1 MSDFKVGSTV
11 KLKGGNQLMT
21 VTQLREYNCEVTW
34 TIEGGEI
41 NSYTYQLSALE
52 IVSEKEVAQERKR
65 YNRRENAK
73 VGLSVANQI
82 NKIVSPLVALVSVI
96 AISIQTNRLKDLEN
110 KIDMLIQKQTNE
122 ISEIKKVEI
131 ESHKTEVKGK

>member
-34 TIEGGEI
+34 TIDGGEI
-41 NSYTYQLSALE
+41 NSYTFQLSALE
-52 IVSEKEVAQERKR
+52 IVPEKEVAQERKR

-73 VGLSVANQI
+73 VGLSGGEQFSKYA
-82 NKIVSPLVALVSVI
+82 SPIAAILSALVL
-96 AISIQTNRLKDLEN
+96 AFQAYTISGLKE
-110 KIDMLIQKQTNE
+110 KIDFLVNALKIKTTQ
-122 ISEIKKVEI
+122 SEKED
-131 ESHKTEVKGK
+131 SPKTPE